1 MALRC
6 APRRNEVLASAL
18 TDALRDLWGP
28 GLVFLALCAWL
39 VRRALRAARNEAILE
54 EQRLR
59 EFANGTLTSDSPS
72 PSTSPST
79 STLPSPS
86 TLPSTSTSTST
97 LPSPST
103 LPSTSTSTLPSPSTS
118 TSPSTSNSPSTSTP
132 TSPLRVPL
140 QLFRADV
147 RGASQEHLDVLAR
160 LLAERE
166 AAADAKRVDVLWV
179 RSNPTHVAWAEMRPG
194 NREVICVAQI
204 DSGTVVARWQ
214 FG

>member
-59 EFANGTLTSDSPS
+59 EFANGTLTSDAPS

-97 LPSPST
+97 
-103 LPSTSTSTLPSPSTS
+103 STLPSP
-118 TSPSTSNSPSTSTP
+118 SPSTSTP

-166 AAADAKRVDVLWV
+166 AAAGAKRVDVLWV

-194 NREVICVAQI
+194 NL
-204 DSGTVVARWQ
+204 
-214 FG
+214 

>member
-1 MALRC
+1 M
-6 APRRNEVLASAL
+6 LASAL

-59 EFANGTLTSDSPS
+59 DFANGSLTP
-72 PSTSPST
+72 
-79 STLPSPS
+79 PS
-86 TLPSTSTSTST
+86 TLPSTSTS
-97 LPSPST
+97 PSPST
-103 LPSTSTSTLPSPSTS
+103 LPSTSTSTL
-118 TSPSTSNSPSTSTP
+118 
-132 TSPLRVPL
+132 RVPA

-166 AAADAKRVDVLWV
+166 AAAGAKRVDVLWV

>member
-1 MALRC
+1 M
-6 APRRNEVLASAL
+6 LASAL

-59 EFANGTLTSDSPS
+59 EFANGTLTSDAPS

-86 TLPSTSTSTST
+86 TL
-97 LPSPST
+97 
-103 LPSTSTSTLPSPSTS
+103 
-118 TSPSTSNSPSTSTP
+118 PSTSNSPSTSTP

-166 AAADAKRVDVLWV
+166 AAAGAKRVDVLWV